1 MHWPFLFA
9 ASKLKSFSFSFASL
23 RKFLMKKMV
32 LLFSLLLPLS
42 TAQAADNFG
51 TITLAEGSARS
62 LKPLMDEY
70 KDDSNAAVLVKG
82 TVKKVCE
89 KKGCWMTLEDQGEN
103 VRVFFKG
110 YSFFVTQKLKD
121 KNILAEGVLLK
132 KTRSVAEQKHLLED
146 AGESAQT
153 IAAVKAEK
161 VFFEFEA
168 SGIKVL

>member
-1 MHWPFLFA
+1 
-9 ASKLKSFSFSFASL
+9 
-23 RKFLMKKMV
+23 MKNIA
-32 LLFSLLLPLS
+32 LLFSLILPLS
-42 TAQAADNFG
+42 TIHAADNFG
-51 TITLAEGSARS
+51 TITLAEASARS

-70 KDDSNAAVLVKG
+70 KDGTTSAVLVKG

-110 YSFFVTQKLKD
+110 YSFFVTEKLKN
-121 KNILAEGVLLK
+121 KTVLAEGVLLK
-132 KTRSVAEQKHLLED
+132 KARTVAEQKHLLED
-146 AGESAQT
+146 AGESRET

-168 SGIKVL
+168 SGIKAL